1 MPGGGDGGRVA
12 TVEQCE
18 LALQALADRLA
29 ANSTSGRTLDFD
41 RTLTCT
47 IRDLR
52 VVFGGRLA
60 DGQLLDINRAASR
73 DAQLRL
79 TLNSDDLV
87 ALVDGKLKTA
97 AAFATGRLRVEAS
110 LRDML
115 KLRSIF

>member
-1 MPGGGDGGRVA
+1 MA

-18 LALQALADRLA
+18 RALQTLAARLA
-29 ANSTSGRTLDFD
+29 TNAASGRKIDFD

-47 IRDLR
+47 IRDLK
-52 VVFGGRLA
+52 VIFAGRLEG
-60 DGQLLDINRAASR
+60 GQLLDIARATSR
-73 DAQLRL
+73 EAQVRL
-79 TLNSDDLV
+79 TLGSDDLI

-97 AAFATGRLRVEAS
+97 GAFATGRLRVEAS